1 MMFEDGMRRGAATER
16 WKMARSVIGWVL
28 DLVRIFSW
36 DKSFRTN
43 RLIGNYWLNR
53 AGLHVARVVAS
64 HVLFRFRLLLLAPLV
79 DRTLRREFLAQ
90 GFVRIDSFLP
100 ADDFSKLRREAESF
114 RGEIR
119 EELEGSTVTQR
130 VYLTRDVL
138 DTLPACRAFAR
149 NERLLRLVRYA
160 SSKNRIPFFHLEN
173 VVHHAIEG
181 GGADPQKDLHSD
193 TFHPCIKAWLYIDDV
208 DARNG
213 PLMMVPRSH
222 RLTWRR
228 LAWEYRQSLLASR
241 PETRDEGDRYWD
253 GSFRASIADLGE
265 LGLGPPQPMPAA
277 ANTLLIVNV
286 RAMHCRADGVP
297 GACRM
302 TVWMQ
307 ARDNPFIPM
316 FSPFPHL
323 SARIFE
329 AVWRRYMRA
338 RTSRQVSS
346 GAWRIGRDGFLR
358 N

>member
-1 MMFEDGMRRGAATER
+1 MLRGAATRALE
-16 WKMARSVIGWVL
+16 MASGVIGWVF
-28 DLVRIFSW
+28 DAARIFSW

-53 AGLHVARVVAS
+53 AGLHVVRVVAS
-64 HVLFRFRLLLLAPLV
+64 HALFRFRLVLLAPLV
-79 DRTLRREFLAQ
+79 DDTLRREFLAQ
-90 GFVRIDSFLP
+90 GFIRIDSFLP
-100 ADDFSKLRREAESF
+100 PDDFSRLRSEIESY
-114 RGEIR
+114 RGEVR
-119 EELEGSTVTQR
+119 EELDGSTVTQR
-130 VYLTRDVL
+130 VYLTRDL
-138 DTLPACRAFAR
+138 LERLPACKAFAM
-149 NERLLRLVRYA
+149 NDRLLRLVRYA

-173 VVHHAIEG
+173 VIHHAIDG

-213 PLMMVPRSH
+213 PFTMVPRSH

-241 PETRDEGDRYWD
+241 PETRDASDRYWD
-253 GSFRASIADLGE
+253 GSFRASGADLRE
-265 LGLGPPQPMPAA
+265 LGLDPPRPMPVP
-277 ANTLLIVNV
+277 ANTLVIANV
-286 RAMHCRADGVP
+286 RAMHCRADGAP

-307 ARDNPFIPM
+307 ARDNPFIPV

-329 AVWRRYMRA
+329 AVWRRYMRV

-346 GAWRIGRDGFLR
+346 GAWRIGHDGFSR